1 MCIAFSKRQQPQL
14 LQHHQLQLL
23 QQLQQQQQ
31 YVHIDL
37 RKIIL
42 EKKDIKDL
50 NLGQNYIC

>member
-31 YVHIDL
+31 YVHIDY
-37 RKIIL
+37 
-42 EKKDIKDL
+42 
-50 NLGQNYIC
+50 G